1 MKLLNTNTPNREI
14 SIFILDGHEGELITL
29 VILKEAMTHGN
40 HDR

>member
-1 MKLLNTNTPNREI
+1 MKLLNINTPNREI
-14 SIFILDGHEGELITL
+14 SIFISDGHKSELITL